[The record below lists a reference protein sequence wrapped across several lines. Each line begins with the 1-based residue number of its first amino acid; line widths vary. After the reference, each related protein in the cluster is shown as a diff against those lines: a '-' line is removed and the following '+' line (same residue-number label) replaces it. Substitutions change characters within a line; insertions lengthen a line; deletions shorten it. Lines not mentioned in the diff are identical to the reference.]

1 MAVAC
6 GSYITLTATESGEM
20 YSFGSNGI
28 HFGQAWMRR
37 RDTIEPMYDP
47 NFGSEKV
54 AMVAACGGN
63 RAVVTQQGSLWT
75 WGRVDGIGHSIPG
88 RIGSD
93 YFGDTVVMAS
103 CGSMSIIVLTSSGRV
118 WTCGKNDRWT
128 PPHPDTF
135 RLVHP
140 NCFNNRKLVMVA
152 SGSMHKMAVDE
163 DGMLWTW
170 GDNFH
175 GELCRAQ
182 RPLVPGY
189 GSRSPIAIAPAIFH
203 DDKVVHLSGGYQN
216 TMVVTENGSL
226 WACGRGRDGEL
237 GIGAGDDEIF
247 VPRRVGGSEM
257 FGGAGVRMTSCGPH
271 HTLIVGTDNRVWAC
285 GNGEKHAL
293 GNGDTTDCRVPTVL
307 PDTDKFTNG
316 SVMTVAAGKNH
327 SVAVMRDGTV
337 YTWGKGTYSFFDDA
351 SRPRPGGTGHRDMPF
366 VFEPTRLMPAL
377 FHHARIGH
385 WHESSWVHVHPEH
398 GLAVAMGQHDRLG
411 AHSPLMSSPS
421 ELIHRYLQDDMHFMA
436 NHSAGLLA
444 LLGLH
449 DKSV

>member
-1 MAVAC
+1 MSKWENYKRVAQGCFSLLSYITSRPICSRAVTMAVAC

-163 DGMLWTW
+163 DGML
-170 GDNFH
+170 
-175 GELCRAQ
+175 
-182 RPLVPGY
+182 
-189 GSRSPIAIAPAIFH
+189 
-203 DDKVVHLSGGYQN
+203 
-216 TMVVTENGSL
+216 
-226 WACGRGRDGEL
+226 
-237 GIGAGDDEIF
+237 
-247 VPRRVGGSEM
+247 
-257 FGGAGVRMTSCGPH
+257 
-271 HTLIVGTDNRVWAC
+271 
-285 GNGEKHAL
+285 
-293 GNGDTTDCRVPTVL
+293 
-307 PDTDKFTNG
+307 
-316 SVMTVAAGKNH
+316 
-327 SVAVMRDGTV
+327 
-337 YTWGKGTYSFFDDA
+337 
-351 SRPRPGGTGHRDMPF
+351 
-366 VFEPTRLMPAL
+366 
-377 FHHARIGH
+377 
-385 WHESSWVHVHPEH
+385 
-398 GLAVAMGQHDRLG
+398 
-411 AHSPLMSSPS
+411 
-421 ELIHRYLQDDMHFMA
+421 
-436 NHSAGLLA
+436 
-444 LLGLH
+444 
-449 DKSV
+449 